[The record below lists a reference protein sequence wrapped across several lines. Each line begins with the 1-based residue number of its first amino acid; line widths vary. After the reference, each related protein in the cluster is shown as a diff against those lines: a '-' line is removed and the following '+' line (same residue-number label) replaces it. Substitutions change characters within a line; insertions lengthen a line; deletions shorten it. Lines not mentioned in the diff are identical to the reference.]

1 MCSTLLRRLNSFVR
15 LQGPDQLGMTA
26 KFTDMLA
33 KEGLN
38 IERLETTVSLSA
50 AAQPM
55 FNIVCDA
62 TAAPSVDLESL
73 EKRRTEM
80 EVALGAEIKMGGAL
94 GGGSGPV
101 K

>member
-1 MCSTLLRRLNSFVR
+1 
-15 LQGPDQLGMTA
+15 MTA

-50 AAQPM
+50 SGQPI

-62 TAAPSVDLESL
+62 TAAPSVDLARV
-73 EKRRTEM
+73 EKRRKKM
-80 EVALGAEIKMGGAL
+80 EASLGVVINMEDARDGGD
-94 GGGSGPV
+94 GGGGGGGLV
-101 K
+101 N